1 MDPKTHLAWGAKVPP
16 AFVARVMRLCANF
29 GWPVEYASWLMACM
43 DFESGGT
50 FSPSIRNA
58 AGSGATGLIQFMP
71 RTAIGLGTS
80 VEKLAA
86 LSAVAQLDYVEAYF
100 KPYAKRV
107 ASLPDMYMAIL
118 LPRAIGTPD
127 NAPLFSGGVGYRQN
141 SALDAN
147 SDGVVTKAEAAQR
160 VQARLETGLLPEN
173 ASQVNSNNE
182 VKPMDPIAAT
192 ILQTA
197 LPKLFGALPDL
208 VSIFKKPD
216 VAARNVEA
224 LTKVGD
230 ILMASTQA
238 ANMQEAVTR
247 VTADP
252 QTAVEANNAI
262 RLSRADIMDIM
273 ERMNTMEQ
281 GNIKAARDYNTTELY
296 FLETP
301 WVKLKFIHL
310 LSLVFVGFSGIFVSF
325 NWASLT
331 PELKGAVIT
340 LMVIAGWNGVR
351 DYWMGSS
358 EGSTRKTELLQGK

>member
-1 MDPKTHLAWGAKVPP
+1 MKLAWGAKVS
-16 AFVARVMRLCANF
+16 ADFRVKVLAVCASL
-29 GWPVEYASWLMACM
+29 GWDAHYASWLMACM
-43 DFESGGT
+43 HFESGGT

-71 RTAIGLGTS
+71 RTAEGLGTTTD
-80 VEKLAA
+80 KLAA
-86 LSAVAQLDYVEAYF
+86 MTAVEQLDVVAAYF
-100 KPYAKRV
+100 KPYARRI
-107 ASLPDMYMAIL
+107 ASLSDMYMAIL
-118 LPRAIGTPD
+118 LPSAIGKPD
-127 NAPLFSGGVGYRQN
+127 DAVLFSSGAAYRQN
-141 SALDAN
+141 AALDAD
-147 SDGVVTKAEAAQR
+147 SDGKITKAEAAQR

-173 ASQVNSNNE
+173 ASEVNSNNE

-224 LTKVGD
+224 LSKVGD

-273 ERMNTMEQ
+273 ERMNAMEQ

-310 LSLVFVGFSGIFVSF
+310 LSLVFVGFSGTFVSL

-331 PELKGAVIT
+331 AELKGAVIT

-358 EGSTRKTELLQGK
+358 EGSNRKTELMQGK